1 MDELVL
7 VFDQNLVE
15 EVRVVEVYQV
25 VGINSLVNA
34 AAAVNLRRNQRP
46 SALATA
52 VELLLIRGFAVGRFQ
67 LGHLARAY
75 LLPAISS

>member
-7 VFDQNLVE
+7 VFDQDFVE

-25 VGINSLVNA
+25 IGINSLVNA

-46 SALATA
+46 STLTTT
-52 VELLLIRGFAVGRFQ
+52 VELLLIRGFPIGCFK